1 MKLFTVDEANQLIP
15 RMRMKLEMIQR
26 LYETVGSM
34 RETARAAAA
43 ASEKGGGM
51 EGGTQYVRA
60 LYEIGKLTTEIAE
73 AGVQLKDYERGLIDF
88 PSMRNGR
95 IVLLCWQLGEA
106 DEIEWFHDLDA
117 GFAGRRP
124 LTDID

>member
-1 MKLFTVDEANQLIP
+1 MKLFTVHEANQLIP
-15 RMRMKLEMIQR
+15 RMRMKLEMIKR
-26 LYETVGSM
+26 LYETVGAM

-43 ASEKGGGM
+43 ASDMGGGM
-51 EGGTQYVRA
+51 EGGTRYVKA